1 MNSSALGLVFVLCM
15 GAASG
20 DSLPAPLPPGP
31 APLDTDGK
39 SFRNRYTDDKKNFS
53 DFLKWRRERAGS
65 QPLLVFPADTP
76 DVARLRQNR
85 SRPSLTWIGHS
96 TFLIQAGGLNM
107 LTDPH
112 FGDRASPVSFA
123 GPKRG
128 MPPGIPLDSLPPID
142 IVVISHNHYDHLDA
156 GTVKALARRPGGD
169 RTRFYAPMGLKSW
182 LESRGAVAVEMNWFE
197 SAQAGSHAF
206 AAVESG
212 YAHSTQGAASAR
224 IHAVPVRHWSKRTLF
239 NTNRTL
245 WGGFVIEA
253 GGLRFYFAGDTGYGP
268 DFRDAAAQYGA
279 PDVAM
284 LPIGAYAPQWFM
296 GAMHMNPEEAV
307 QAHLDLGAKLSVG
320 MHWGT
325 FALTDEPMD
334 EPPRRLKAAIEAR
347 GPQAPPFIV
356 MRHGETRWLDSR

>member
-1 MNSSALGLVFVLCM
+1 MHALLTWRFLPGVVPIWVGL
-15 GAASG
+15 
-20 DSLPAPLPPGP
+20 SLAQPQPLPPGP
-31 APLDTDGK
+31 AKFDSATK
-39 SFRNRYTDDKKNFS
+39 EFQNRYTYDKKNFS
-53 DFLKWRRERAGS
+53 DFLKWRNERKGS
-65 QPLLVFPADTP
+65 QPLLAFPADTP
-76 DVARLRQNR
+76 DVEKLRANR
-85 SRPSLTWIGHS
+85 TRPSLTWIGHS

-112 FGDRASPVSFA
+112 FGERASPVSFA

-128 MPPGIPLDSLPPID
+128 MPPGMTLADLPPID

-156 GTVKALARRPGGD
+156 GTVKALASRPGGE
-169 RTRFYAPMGLKSW
+169 RTRFYAPLGLKSW
-182 LESRGAVAVEMNWFE
+182 LESRGAQAVEMNWFE
-197 SAQAGSHAF
+197 SAQAGSHAG
-206 AAVESG
+206 V
-212 YAHSTQGAASAR
+212 R

-268 DFRDAAAQYGA
+268 DFRDAAAHYGA

-307 QAHLDLGAKLSVG
+307 QAHLDLGSKLSVG

-334 EPPRRLKAAIEAR
+334 EPPQRLKAAMAAQ
-347 GPQAPPFIV
+347 PATTPPFVV
-356 MRHGETRWLDSR
+356 MRHGETKWLD